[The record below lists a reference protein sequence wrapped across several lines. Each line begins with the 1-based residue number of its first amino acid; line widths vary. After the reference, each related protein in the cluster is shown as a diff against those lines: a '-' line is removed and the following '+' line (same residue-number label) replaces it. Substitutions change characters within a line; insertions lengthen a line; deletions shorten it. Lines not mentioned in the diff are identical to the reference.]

1 LPTAAFYT
9 LGYKVNQYETDR
21 MAARFAAEGFRIV
34 PSDEPADVYV
44 INTCSVTQVAESKSR
59 KSVRRLARMNPQ
71 ALVVVTGCDVE
82 MASIMGRSYPE
93 ADVVVPNGQKLDAVD
108 YLLDAHPAIRR
119 ELESHRSAASSESP
133 TSGANASS
141 VGRTRAVVKVQDG
154 CDMFCSFCSVP
165 LTRGP
170 IRSRSLPDILHD
182 VREAVAHGHKE
193 VVLTGV
199 LVGAYGR
206 DLGHGAPELADVVTA
221 VAGVDGIERVR
232 LSSIEPTQVS
242 RRLLLAIAETPK
254 ACPHLH
260 IPLQSGDDQVL
271 EAMRRPYTASVY
283 LDLCRLAYQ
292 MIPYLAITTDVLV
305 GFPGED
311 EEAHRR
317 TMEVAREARFA
328 RMHVFRYSARPR
340 TAAAEIS
347 AQVSDEDKARRAQE
361 MTALATALRRGFAS
375 RHLGSVMQVI
385 AEPSPNPGFLAGYT
399 PNYIRVQFSSGGHC
413 PGDVVDVRLQHLRG
427 DYVEGEAVT

>member
-1 LPTAAFYT
+1 
-9 LGYKVNQYETDR
+9 LGCKVNQYETDQ

-34 PSDEPADVYV
+34 SPDEPADVYV
-44 INTCSVTQVAESKSR
+44 VNTCSVTQVAESKSR
-59 KSVRRLARMNPQ
+59 KSVRRFARMNPR

-82 MASIMGRSYPE
+82 MAAIMGRSYPE
-93 ADVVVPNGQKLDAVD
+93 ADVVVPNSRKLDAVE
-108 YLLDAHPAIRR
+108 YVLDLHPAIRE
-119 ELESHRSAASSESP
+119 ELQSDRSAASGESP
-133 TSGANASS
+133 TTGASAAST
-141 VGRTRAVVKVQDG
+141 GRTRAVVKVQDG

-170 IRSRSLPDILHD
+170 IRSRPLPEILQD
-182 VREAVAHGHKE
+182 VHEAVAHGHKE

-199 LVGAYGR
+199 LMGAYGR
-206 DLGHGAPELADVVTA
+206 DLGHDAPELADVVPA

-271 EAMRRPYTASVY
+271 KAMRRPYTASVY
-283 LDLCRLAYQ
+283 LDLCRLAYE
-292 MIPYLAITTDVLV
+292 MIPDLAITTDVLV

-311 EEAHRR
+311 EEAHGR

-328 RMHVFRYSARPR
+328 RMHVFRYSARPG
-340 TAAAEIS
+340 TAAAEMS

-361 MTALATALRRGFAS
+361 MTALATELRRGFAS

-385 AEPSPNPGFLAGYT
+385 AEPSRNPAFLAGYT
-399 PNYIRVQFSSGGHC
+399 PNYIRVQFISGGHC
-413 PGDVVDVRLQHLRG
+413 PGELVAVRLERLRG
-427 DYVEGEAVT
+427 DYVEGDAIG